1 VAGPQSYGQTRL
13 IRQPDACDDCSSAL
27 TSAHHRPGPGEHLLV
42 YDGRGGRQT
51 SGYEGSVDVNRR
63 DSMRA
68 AGEAAHRKTL
78 TEHRPHLAEWC
89 RTTRDPFTVPG

>member
-1 VAGPQSYGQTRL
+1 VEAVDVSRAIAADIDPRRVLGLPRPAY
-13 IRQPDACDDCSSAL
+13 
-27 TSAHHRPGPGEHLLV
+27 HRPGPGEHLLV

-78 TEHRPHLAEWC
+78 NEHRPHLAEWC